1 MKGRLIGGLRLLDDA
16 LAKKGYPEEDRAKIL
31 DGWLLLEGLR
41 LVESAPPWDVF
52 KARLPQGPER
62 HE

>member
-1 MKGRLIGGLRLLDDA
+1 MKGRLIGELRLIDDA
-16 LAKKGYPEEDRAKIL
+16 LARKGYPEEDRAKIL

-41 LVESAPPWDVF
+41 LVESAPPWDTF
-52 KARLPQGPER
+52 KLSLPQAER

>member
-1 MKGRLIGGLRLLDDA
+1 MKGRLIGELRLIDDA

-41 LVESAPPWDVF
+41 LVESDPPWEEF
-52 KARLPQGPER
+52 RASLPQGTER